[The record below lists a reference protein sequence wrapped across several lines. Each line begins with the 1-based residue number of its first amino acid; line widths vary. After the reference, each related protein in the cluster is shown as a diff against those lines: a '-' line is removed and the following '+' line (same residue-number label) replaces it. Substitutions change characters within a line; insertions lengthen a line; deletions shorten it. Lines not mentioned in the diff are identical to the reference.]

1 MPLDGWPRIFHNNED
16 NTMSSIYYG
25 QLTVSLF
32 GQSHA
37 PGIGV
42 TVDGLPAGEAID
54 LEELQA
60 FLNRRAPGRGPWA
73 TTRKEEDR
81 PEILSGLAGG
91 YTCGAPLAALIRNT
105 NTRSGDYDNLRDIPR
120 PGHADYTAQVKY
132 GGFQDVAG
140 GGHFSGRL
148 TAPLC
153 IAGGICKQILA
164 RKGIYVGAHIAAVG
178 GIPDQSY
185 DPVNLD
191 RETLLAPGGR
201 DFPVLDPDA
210 GARMQGAIAQAKED
224 LDSLGG
230 LVECAVIGLPAG
242 LGDPML
248 DGMENRIA
256 RLAFAIPAVKGVAFG
271 AGFAVADRRGSQN
284 NDPFYFDE
292 AGQVRTRT
300 NHAGGI
306 LGGITNGMPLVF
318 QAAVKPTPSIGQ
330 PQESVSLSR
339 GENTT
344 LVIHGRHDPCI
355 VPRAVP
361 CSEAAAAIAVYDAW
375 LEQQK
380 RSNAK

>member
-1 MPLDGWPRIFHNNED
+1 
-16 NTMSSIYYG
+16 MSSIYYG

-42 TVDGLPAGEAID
+42 TIDGLPAGEAID
-54 LEELQA
+54 LEELQT

-344 LVIHGRHDPCI
+344 LVIRGRHDPCI

-361 CSEAAAAIAVYDAW
+361 CLEAAAAIAVYDAW